1 MTQRLQRGAYG
12 KRSTYAM
19 ADLGTQIDT
28 SLARLDGAIVPAK
41 RLNGHDHDDL
51 PPVPDDDRFGPPE
64 GMPKPTKEVPQRKP
78 MQWAKLEQ
86 EHPPER
92 VWRLSHWLSAGPTLF
107 AGRGGT
113 GKSLLAQTL
122 ATALVIG
129 QNYLDEVTAPIKVLA
144 WFCEDD
150 HDELW
155 RRQIAICDY
164 FGIRLSDLEGRL
176 VIEPRLGCEN
186 TLFAP
191 VYGTPQWTGLRD
203 ELREQMNDYGAD
215 VLIADNTSQLFGCN
229 ENDRH
234 HVTTFING
242 LCGLVNERPISQLIL
257 SHPAKA
263 GDSEFSGSTAWENAV
278 RMRWFM
284 GATLPDQE
292 EPAEEQADP
301 NVRYIA
307 KRKTNYSVKDYRK
320 LIFDMGVFK
329 PENAPGEVSARYNY
343 ALRTEG
349 AENAVLAA
357 VAKFTAKNIRVVD
370 ARNSPDS
377 LLARMR
383 SSKLMQ
389 DYTPKEVVDAI
400 AALRLNGRLIEEQVG
415 LNSNRTAKT
424 GLVVASQRAQSG
436 CSK

>member
-1 MTQRLQRGAYG
+1 
-12 KRSTYAM
+12 M
-19 ADLGTQIDT
+19 ANVDAELEA
-28 SLARLDGAIVPAK
+28 SWARFGDSVPEK
-41 RLNGHDHDDL
+41 KLNGHDHD
-51 PPVPDDDRFGPPE
+51 VPDDDRFGPPE
-64 GMPKPTKEVPQRKP
+64 GDTKPPTKVDKDSPRRP
-78 MQWAKLEQ
+78 MQWAQLEEQ
-86 EHPPER
+86 QPPER
-92 VWRLSHWLSAGPTLF
+92 IWRLSHWLSAGPTLF

-113 GKSLLAQTL
+113 GKSLVAQTL
-122 ATALVIG
+122 ATALAIG
-129 QNYLDEVTAPIKVLA
+129 RNYLDEISEPQRVLA

-155 RRQIAICDY
+155 RRQIAICSY
-164 FGIRLSDLEGRL
+164 FDIKLSDLEGKL

-191 VYGTPQWTGLRD
+191 VFGAPQWTPLKD
-203 ELREQMNDYGAD
+203 ELRDQMNDYRAD

-234 HVTTFING
+234 NVTMFVNG
-242 LCGLVNERPISQLIL
+242 MVGLVADRPTSQLIL
-257 SHPAKA
+257 SHPAKS
-263 GDSEFSGSTAWENAV
+263 GDSEFSGSTAWENSV

-284 GATLPDQE
+284 GSTLPDQQ
-292 EPAEEQADP
+292 EPDEEQEDP

-320 LIFDMGVFK
+320 LIYDMGVFK
-329 PENAPGEVSARYNY
+329 PEDAPGEVSARYNY

-349 AENAVLAA
+349 AQSAVLSA
-357 VAKFTAKNIRVVD
+357 VAKFAAQNIRVVD

-389 DYTPKEVVDAI
+389 DYAPKEITDAI
-400 AALRLNGRLIEEQVG
+400 AALRLNGRLVEKQVG
-415 LNSNRTAKT
+415 MNANRSAKVS
-424 GLVVASQRAQSG
+424 LVVANFLAQSERT
-436 CSK
+436 K

>member
-1 MTQRLQRGAYG
+1 VSVLRVYG
-12 KRSTYAM
+12 RRWTYAVVKPLEELD
-19 ADLGTQIDT
+19 A
-28 SLARLDGAIVPAK
+28 SLARFDAAVVPI
-41 RLNGHDHDDL
+41 RRRNGEADDM
-51 PPVPDDDRFGPPE
+51 PGEDRFGPPE
-64 GMPKPTKEVPQRKP
+64 GEERKAVAPPARKP

-86 EHPPER
+86 QQPPER
-92 VWRLSHWLSAGPTLF
+92 IWRLSHWLSIGPTLF
-107 AGRGGT
+107 AGRGGV
-113 GKSLLAQTL
+113 GKSLVAQTV
-122 ATALVIG
+122 ATALAIQ
-129 QNYLDEVTAPIKVLA
+129 QNYIDEVTSSLKVLA

-155 RRQIAICDY
+155 RRQIAICEY
-164 FGIRLSDLEGRL
+164 FSIRLSDLEGKL

-191 VYGTPQWTGLRD
+191 VYGTPQWTPLRD

-215 VLIADNTSQLFGCN
+215 LLIADNTSQMFGCN

-234 HVTTFING
+234 HVTTFCNG
-242 LCGLVNERPISQLIL
+242 MVGLVPDRPTSQLIL

-284 GATLPDQE
+284 GATLPDQQEPDE
-292 EPAEEQADP
+292 EEANP
-301 NVRYIA
+301 NVRYLA

-329 PENAPGEVSARYNY
+329 PEGEPGDVSARYNY
-343 ALRTEG
+343 TLRTEG
-349 AENAVLAA
+349 AQSAVLAA
-357 VAKFTAKNIRVVD
+357 VRRFAEKEIRVVD

-383 SSKLMQ
+383 SAKLMQ
-389 DYTPKEVVDAI
+389 DYTPKEIGDAI
-400 AALRLNGRLIEEQVG
+400 AALRLNGRLIEKQVG
-415 LNSNRTAKT
+415 TNANRTPKLSLT
-424 GLVVASQRAQSG
+424 VADFRAQSD
-436 CSK
+436 CTK